1 MGIVTPCINL
11 NGQCEEA
18 MALYEKAFG
27 ATIKFMMH
35 YSDAD
40 ERDWNKPLTDDQKKM
55 IYHAEMFIGN
65 QRLML
70 ADIIEFDLS
79 KGTSLFLTITFEDVA
94 GVKQAYEVLEEGST
108 IVYPMVSTTYSS
120 CFVSLIDKFGVRWA
134 LMTEQTD
141 K

>member
-1 MGIVTPCINL
+1 MVIVTPNINL
-11 NGQCEEA
+11 AGQCEEA

-27 ATIKFMMH
+27 ATTKFIIR

-40 ERDWNKPLTDDQKKM
+40 ERDWDRPLTDDQKKM
-55 IYHAEMFIGN
+55 VYHAQMFIGT
-65 QRLML
+65 QRIMF

-79 KGTSLFLTITFEDVA
+79 KGTSLSLTITFEDA
-94 GVKQAYEVLEEGST
+94 ASVKEAYEVLKEGST
-108 IVYPMVSTTYSS
+108 IIYPMKSTTYSS
-120 CFVSLIDKFGVRWA
+120 CFVSLIDKFGIRWA

>member
-1 MGIVTPCINL
+1 MVIVTPCINL

-27 ATIKFMMH
+27 ATVRFMMR
-35 YSDAD
+35 YEDAD
-40 ERDWNKPLTDDQKKM
+40 KQDWNKPLTDDQKNM
-55 IYHAEMFIGN
+55 IYHAEMFIGD
-65 QRLML
+65 QRIMF

-79 KGTSLFLTITFEDVA
+79 KGTSLFLTITFENA
-94 GVKQAYEVLEEGST
+94 ENVKKAYEVLKEGST

-134 LMTEQTD
+134 LMTEQTEM
-141 K
+141 

>member
-1 MGIVTPCINL
+1 MVIVTPCINFA
-11 NGQCEEA
+11 GQCEEA

-27 ATIKFMMH
+27 ATTKFMMR

-40 ERDWNKPLTDDQKKM
+40 KRDWNKPLTDDQKKM
-55 IYHAEMFIGN
+55 IYHAEMLIGT
-65 QRLML
+65 QRIMF

-79 KGTSLFLTITFEDVA
+79 KGTSVFLTITFEDA
-94 GVKQAYEVLEEGST
+94 ASVKRAYEVLKEGST

-120 CFVSLIDKFGVRWA
+120 CFVSLIDKFRIRWA

>member
-1 MGIVTPCINL
+1 MIIVTPCINL
-11 NGQCEEA
+11 NGRCEEA

-27 ATIKFMMH
+27 ATTRFMMR

-40 ERDWNKPLTDDQKKM
+40 KRDWNKPLTDDQKRM

-65 QRLML
+65 QRIMFS
-70 ADIIEFDLS
+70 DIVEFDLS
-79 KGTSLFLTITFEDVA
+79 KGISLFLTLTFEDAVS
-94 GVKQAYEVLEEGST
+94 VKRAYEVLKEGST
-108 IVYPMVSTTYSS
+108 IVYPMVSTTYST
-120 CFVSLIDKFGVRWA
+120 CFVSVIDKFGVRWG

>member
-1 MGIVTPCINL
+1 MVIVTPCINL
-11 NGQCEEA
+11 AGQCEEA

-27 ATIKFMMH
+27 ATTKFIMR

-40 ERDWNKPLTDDQKKM
+40 KRDWDRPLTDDQKKM
-55 IYHAEMFIGN
+55 VYHAEMLIGT
-65 QRLML
+65 QRIMF

-79 KGTSLFLTITFEDVA
+79 KGTSLFLTLTFEDA
-94 GVKQAYEVLEEGST
+94 ASVKRVYEVLKEGST

-120 CFVSLIDKFGVRWA
+120 CFVSLIDKFGIRWA

>member
-1 MGIVTPCINL
+1 VVVVTPNINL
-11 NGQCEEA
+11 AGQCEEA

-27 ATIKFMMH
+27 ATIKFIIR

-40 ERDWNKPLTDDQKKM
+40 KRDWDRPLTDDQKKM
-55 IYHAEMFIGN
+55 VYHAQMLIGTQRIMF
-65 QRLML
+65 

-79 KGTSLFLTITFEDVA
+79 TGTSLSLTITFEDA
-94 GVKQAYEVLEEGST
+94 ESVKGAYEVLKEGST
-108 IVYPMVSTTYSS
+108 IIYPMTSTTYSS
-120 CFVSLIDKFGVRWA
+120 CFVSLIDKFGIRWG

>member
-1 MGIVTPCINL
+1 MITVTPCINL
-11 NGQCEEA
+11 NGRCEEA

-27 ATIKFMMH
+27 ATTKFMMR

-40 ERDWNKPLTDDQKKM
+40 KRDWNKPLTDDQKKM
-55 IYHAEMFIGN
+55 IYHAEMFIGD
-65 QRLML
+65 QRIMFS
-70 ADIIEFDLS
+70 DIVEFDLS
-79 KGTSLFLTITFEDVA
+79 KGISLFLTLTFEDAVS
-94 GVKQAYEVLEEGST
+94 VKRAYEVLKEGST

-120 CFVSLIDKFGVRWA
+120 CFISVIDKFGVRWG

>member
-1 MGIVTPCINL
+1 MVIVTPCINFA
-11 NGQCEEA
+11 GQCEEA

-27 ATIKFMMH
+27 ATTKFMMR

-40 ERDWNKPLTDDQKKM
+40 KRDWNKPLTDDQKKM
-55 IYHAEMFIGN
+55 IYHAEMLIGT
-65 QRLML
+65 QRIMF

-79 KGTSLFLTITFEDVA
+79 KGTSVFLTITFEDA
-94 GVKQAYEVLEEGST
+94 ASVKRAYEVLKEGST
-108 IVYPMVSTTYSS
+108 IVYPMISTTYSS
-120 CFVSLIDKFGVRWA
+120 CFVSLIDKFRIRWA

>member
-1 MGIVTPCINL
+1 MVIVTPCINFA
-11 NGQCEEA
+11 GQCEEA

-27 ATIKFMMH
+27 ATTKFMMR

-40 ERDWNKPLTDDQKKM
+40 KRDWNKPLTDDQKKM
-55 IYHAEMFIGN
+55 IYHAEMLIGT
-65 QRLML
+65 QRIMF
-70 ADIIEFDLS
+70 ADIIEFDLP
-79 KGTSLFLTITFEDVA
+79 KGTSVFLTITFEDA
-94 GVKQAYEVLEEGST
+94 ASVKRAYEVLKEGST

-120 CFVSLIDKFGVRWA
+120 CFVSLIDKFGIRWA

>member
-1 MGIVTPCINL
+1 MVIVTPCINL
-11 NGQCEEA
+11 AGQCEEA
-18 MALYEKAFG
+18 MALYERAFG
-27 ATIKFMMH
+27 ATVKFIIR

-40 ERDWNKPLTDDQKKM
+40 KRDWNTPLTDGQKKM
-55 IYHAEMFIGN
+55 VYHAEMLIGT
-65 QRLML
+65 QRIML

-79 KGTSLFLTITFEDVA
+79 KGTSVFLTITFEDA
-94 GVKQAYEVLEEGST
+94 ASVKGAYEVLKEGST

-120 CFVSLIDKFGVRWA
+120 CFASLIDKFGIRWA

>member
-1 MGIVTPCINL
+1 MVIVTPCINFA
-11 NGQCEEA
+11 GQCEEA

-27 ATIKFMMH
+27 ATTKFMVR

-40 ERDWNKPLTDDQKKM
+40 KRDWNKPLTDDQKKM
-55 IYHAEMFIGN
+55 IYHAEMLIGT
-65 QRLML
+65 QRIMF
-70 ADIIEFDLS
+70 ADIVEFDLS
-79 KGTSLFLTITFEDVA
+79 KGTSVFLTITFEDA
-94 GVKQAYEVLEEGST
+94 ASVKRAYEVLKEGST

-120 CFVSLIDKFGVRWA
+120 CFVSLIDKFRIRWA

>member
-1 MGIVTPCINL
+1 
-11 NGQCEEA
+11 

-27 ATIKFMMH
+27 ATTKFIIR

-40 ERDWNKPLTDDQKKM
+40 KRDWDRPLTDDQKKM
-55 IYHAEMFIGN
+55 VYHAEMFIGT
-65 QRLML
+65 QRIMFT
-70 ADIIEFDLS
+70 DIIEFDLS
-79 KGTSLFLTITFEDVA
+79 KGTSLFLTITFEDA
-94 GVKQAYEVLEEGST
+94 ASVKRAYEVLKEGST

-120 CFVSLIDKFGVRWA
+120 CFVSLIDKFGIRWA